1 MPCREQGHCHEDF
14 SSMARPFQILG
25 QQQRAMDGLGPL
37 DLIACITSNHSDEI
51 ELESPSTQSRRSLI
65 QGIVLNVQDTRE
77 EVSQFEEKE
86 DASELEKRLW

>member
-1 MPCREQGHCHEDF
+1 
-14 SSMARPFQILG
+14 MARPFQILG

-37 DLIACITSNHSDEI
+37 DLIARITSNHSDEI